1 MTALELKLQAAARS
15 ALLFLAACLAA
26 TSAGAQTVVR
36 VGNVNTVSDIGI
48 YIADKKGYFEAEG
61 LTVQMTPFT
70 TAAQMVAPLGA
81 GQLDVGGGTI
91 SAGLYNANAR
101 AIGILIVADKGSTK
115 PGYTF
120 SSLMIRKDHID
131 SGRFKT
137 LKDLKGMKIATAG
150 PGTGNVATLN
160 AALEKA
166 GLQFADVEVVA
177 LGFPQHVV
185 AYANKAIDAGITN
198 EPSASVAIRQ
208 GVAVRAPGDDDI
220 YPYHQTA
227 GLLYSAAFAKSQ
239 PDAALKFMR
248 AYIKGARDYNDS
260 LKDGR
265 ISGPNAE
272 EVIAILREYTAV
284 KDEKLLRETTPS
296 AVDPDGKV
304 LIDSLRRDFAFFK
317 RQKWIEKDDITVE
330 AVVDTSFARKA
341 VEQLG
346 AYKPKS

>member
-1 MTALELKLQAAARS
+1 MFGTIERLGRLVAGAATG
-15 ALLFLAACLAA
+15 LAACCLAVTA
-26 TSAGAQTVVR
+26 EAQTVR

-48 YIADKKGYFEAEG
+48 YIADKKGYFKAEG
-61 LTVQMTPFT
+61 LDVTLTPFSS
-70 TAAQMVAPLGA
+70 AAQMVAPLGA

-120 SSLMIRKDHID
+120 SSLMIRKDHMD

-137 LKDLKGMKIATAG
+137 LADLKGMKIATAG
-150 PGTGNVATLN
+150 PGTGNVATLW

-166 GLQFADVEVVA
+166 GLKYSDVEVVA
-177 LGFPQHVV
+177 LGFPQHIV

-208 GVAVRAPGDDDI
+208 GVAVRVPGDDDI

-227 GLLYSAAFAKSQ
+227 ALLYSAGFAKSQ
-239 PDAALKFMR
+239 PEAALKFMR
-248 AYIKGARDYNDS
+248 AYIKGVRDYNNS

-265 ISGPNAE
+265 ITGPKAS
-272 EVIAILREYTAV
+272 EVIAIMKEYTAV
-284 KDEKLLRETTPS
+284 KDEKLLLETVPS
-296 AVDPDGKV
+296 AIDPDGRV
-304 LIDSLRRDFAFFK
+304 LVDSLKRDFGFFK
-317 RQKWIEKDDITVE
+317 QQKWIEKDDITVDS
-330 AVVDTSFARKA
+330 VVDASFAKKA

-346 AYKPKS
+346 AYKPKP